1 MAIPVAFASAFI
13 LKPYEKSFKG
23 PTLINESLTANE
35 KDFCSQYITSSE
47 SLIHPNIIEN
57 TTIKLEKKVKK
68 NT

>member
-35 KDFCSQYITSSE
+35 KDFCSQYITSSAN
-47 SLIHPNIIEN
+47 LIHLNIIEN
-57 TTIKLEKKVKK
+57 TTIKLKKVKK